1 MKEYNKKF
9 YKDKEDITEYSMSSD
24 RCIEDVLNDVASI
37 CLHQIMYNTSASA
50 EMHKINI
57 QSLKRVHRHLAK
69 KFHCIYFSLVNNSIN
84 NYNIIPNSD
93 SEYITYKATNL
104 RNHLLHREELLESHI
119 KTLGMLSRE
128 FFEMTGTINCDIMK
142 MIKSIFRSLTK
153 TRRAIERFN
162 FTDWMP
168 HDIQVWDYHLH
179 KKMKNIEA
187 EEDGYEI

>member
-1 MKEYNKKF
+1 MIEYNKKF
-9 YKDKEDITEYSMSSD
+9 YKEDDNKEYYIKSD

-57 QSLKRVHRHLAK
+57 QSLKRVHRHLSK

-84 NYNIIPNSD
+84 NYGIIPDNH
-93 SEYITYKATNL
+93 SEFIPYKTTNL
-104 RNHLLHREELLESHI
+104 KNHLLHREELLESHI

-128 FFEMTGTINCDIMK
+128 FFEITGTINCDIMK

-179 KKMKNIEA
+179 KKMKKIEA